1 MVKKIY
7 LKIYNVQNKLFIL
20 NNITVKLFCQVLKHK
35 NLFIHLEKPM
45 LVFNLSQLVAIFL
58 VNKE

>member
-35 NLFIHLEKPM
+35 NLLIHLEKPM
-45 LVFNLSQLVAIFL
+45 LVFKLSQLVAIFL